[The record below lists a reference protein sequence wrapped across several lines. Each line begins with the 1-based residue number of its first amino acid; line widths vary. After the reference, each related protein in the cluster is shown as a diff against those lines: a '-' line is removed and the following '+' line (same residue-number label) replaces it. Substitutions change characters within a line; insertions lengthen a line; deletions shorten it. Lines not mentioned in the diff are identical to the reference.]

1 MNEKLD
7 LRGLLCP
14 EPVLA
19 TKRVFDKKETVQV
32 ESLVDD
38 QVCVS
43 NLERLAR
50 SLKAACTV
58 VQKDGFF
65 AVTLSKEG
73 SAAEHNHGTETV
85 AKMATASAEKNAV
98 GTVVFITKDQL
109 GEGDPDFSK
118 TLLDVFLQSL
128 YEGGHRPRAILLAN
142 TGVKL
147 MAANARARKVLDDF
161 REAGSEVLACG
172 LCVDFYGL
180 KQDIETK
187 QITNMFAICE
197 YLEAADK
204 LLQF

>member
-1 MNEKLD
+1 MDEKLD

-19 TKRVFDKKETVQV
+19 TKRVFDKKETSQV
-32 ESLVDD
+32 EALVDD

-50 SLKAACTV
+50 SLKAYCRVKA
-58 VQKDGFF
+58 QDGFF
-65 AVTLSKEG
+65 AVTISRSELPENLEQEKTALTAG
-73 SAAEHNHGTETV
+73 SQADSSGA
-85 AKMATASAEKNAV
+85 
-98 GTVVFITKDQL
+98 GTVVFITKEQL

-147 MAANARARKVLDDF
+147 MAANARTRKVLDDF
-161 REAGSEVLACG
+161 KNDGCEVLVCG

-180 KQDIETK
+180 KQDIKTE

-197 YLEAADK
+197 YLEAAGK
-204 LLQF
+204 LIQP